1 MSLFPGNSL
10 RKPLFLRLLWFILLL
25 FVLKTVQGNNVSAPS
40 IYFDNLSRQ
49 QGLVQSNIRVIT
61 PDDKGYVWMGSSG
74 GLYKWDGLMISIYQ
88 NDKKDSLSLSNNNIS
103 ALQPASDG
111 SGLWIG
117 TVFGGLNF
125 FDFNTAEF
133 HSWLPT
139 ISDNDGQRFLNN
151 IVSISEINDSLLL
164 LGTSLQGLL
173 KVHLDKNR
181 EPNAFERIT
190 TTEGEMNFTAFG
202 FQKVGNLIYAGT
214 TRGLFIFDE
223 KGALLKRIQSFES
236 GPITEEWV
244 KDIVQL
250 SSGKIILATHN
261 RLWKWDEKKMTYS
274 LLSQDMIIE
283 QITSITADHQ
293 DNIWIGTVNSGIFKT
308 NSTGKDIRNY
318 TASEK
323 DGALINNQVNDLE
336 FYGHQPILLA
346 GTPSGLSTIDFQKH
360 IFTGYDIRKLSDA
373 QTTSVFFLMK
383 DSKHRTWFWTL
394 DGLFRQKGPN
404 QQFEKLLDTDHG
416 RKQNIV
422 MEGVEINGKI
432 FLASSGGLLESNLNN
447 NHFTWHTFSHDSVPR
462 NRLNNFSSMAVTPDN
477 RIWLTSQAGV
487 VTFNPTNGTK
497 SVFPFPLETWDTEF
511 VHVTDMVFTHQ
522 NTRCWIGTRN
532 EFLIH
537 FDTETKEFRKVPA
550 ILESSQNRQY
560 SRGNY
565 VLSMT
570 AQNDTSIW
578 LATFGSGLL
587 HLNTQTLSLSD
598 EYANHTLSTNT
609 YAVCADNQNNLWV
622 STDYGITRLNI
633 QTKSLQEFGLDEGT
647 FCQEFNER
655 AVHVT
660 PEGEIMMGGIN
671 GFVEFDPENIK
682 LNEYVPPVFIS
693 SYFTG
698 IPNSSIGGQ
707 SAIDIEEI
715 TSETI
720 KIPHGRDNLSIG
732 VSVLNFSH
740 PEKNLIKWKLEG
752 FDSEWSEAPAAHII
766 SYANLPPGKYQL
778 KVKGANNHN
787 VWNEEGDTLQIIVSA
802 PFYYQPWFAW
812 AFGLFVFLLIL
823 GIFLMRMQL
832 LKRQKI
838 VLAGL
843 VREKTRNLQKAV
855 QELRESQRKVMQ
867 QNQELEL
874 HRHDLKELVASR
886 TADLEKAKIKAEES
900 DRLKTA
906 FLANLSHEIRTP
918 MNAIVGFSTLL
929 NNMEL
934 SDNDKAEFLTLIQ
947 QSGENLL
954 ALINDIIDIS
964 RIETGQMSFHPKFVK
979 LGPFLSSIMKTLEF
993 QPRKSQDLELIL
1005 DIPES
1010 LKEVSVFTDEH
1021 RLRQVISNLMGNAL
1035 KFTSEGF
1042 IKLSV
1047 GKFSGKDLTSFIPN
1061 LEVED
1066 PPHRVLIFIVEDTGI
1081 GITSEEQQNIF
1092 QPFRK
1097 AENNTESLYG
1107 GMGLGLSIVKSILP
1121 ALGGDITLRSYPGQG
1136 TTFYFYIPYNTR
1148 G

>member
-1 MSLFPGNSL
+1 MSLFPDNSFK
-10 RKPLFLRLLWFILLL
+10 KPLFLRLMWFILLL
-25 FVLKTVQGNNVSAPS
+25 FVVKTVQGNNASAPS
-40 IYFDNLSRQ
+40 YYFDNLTRQ
-49 QGLVQSNIRVIT
+49 YGLIQSNIRVIT
-61 PDDKGYVWMGSSG
+61 PDNNGYIWMGSSG

-103 ALQPASDG
+103 ALQPASDN

-125 FDFNTAEF
+125 FNFNTAKF
-133 HSWLPT
+133 HSWLPA
-139 ISDNDGQRFLNN
+139 ISENDGQRFLNN
-151 IVSISEINDSLLL
+151 IVSISEINDSILL
-164 LGTSLQGLL
+164 LGTSLQGVL
-173 KVHLDKNR
+173 KVHLGNHKKP
-181 EPNAFERIT
+181 ESFERIT
-190 TTEGEMNFTAFG
+190 TTEGDTNFSAFG
-202 FQKVGNLIYAGT
+202 FKKVGNLTYAGT

-223 KGALLKRIQSFES
+223 KGALLKRIQSFD
-236 GPITEEWV
+236 GGFTKEEWV

-250 SSGKIILATHN
+250 SSGEIILATHN
-261 RLWKWDEKKMTYS
+261 HLWKWDEKNMTSS
-274 LLSQDMIIE
+274 LLSQNTDIE

-308 NSTGKDIRNY
+308 NSSGENVRNY
-318 TASEK
+318 IASEK
-323 DGALINNQVNDLE
+323 DGALINNQINDLE
-336 FYGHQPILLA
+336 FYGHQPLLLA
-346 GTPSGLSTIDFQKH
+346 GTPSGLSSIDFQKH
-360 IFTGYDIRKLSDA
+360 IFRGHDIRKLSNA
-373 QTTSVFFLMK
+373 QNTSVFFLMK

-394 DGLFRQKGPN
+394 DGLFRQKGPD
-404 QQFEKLLDTDHG
+404 QKFEKMLDTDHG
-416 RKQNIV
+416 KKQNII
-422 MEGVEINGKI
+422 MEGVELNGKI
-432 FLASSGGLLESNLNN
+432 FLASSGGLLESNLNSN
-447 NHFTWHTFSHDSVPR
+447 DFTLHTFSHDSVPK
-462 NRLNNFSSMAVTPDN
+462 NRLNNLSSMAVSPDHK
-477 RIWLTSQAGV
+477 IWLTSQAGI
-487 VTFNPTNGTK
+487 VTFNPEDGTK
-497 SVFPFPLETWDTEF
+497 SVFPFPLETWGTEF

-550 ILESSQNRQY
+550 ILKNSETRQH

-587 HLNTQTLSLSD
+587 HLNTQTLNLSD
-598 EYANHTLSTNT
+598 EYANQTLSTNT
-609 YAVCADNQNNLWV
+609 YAVCSDNENNLWV

-633 QTKSLQEFGLDEGT
+633 QTKNLQEFGLDEGT

-671 GFVEFDPENIK
+671 GFVQFDPENIK
-682 LNEYVPPVFIS
+682 LNDYVPPVFIS
-693 SYFTG
+693 SYYTG

-707 SAIDIEEI
+707 SAIDVEEI
-715 TSETI
+715 TSDIIE
-720 KIPHGRDNLSIG
+720 IPYERDNLSIG

-740 PEKNLIKWKLEG
+740 PEKNMIRWKLEG
-752 FDSEWSEAPAAHII
+752 FDSEWSEAPATHII

-787 VWNEEGDTLQIIVSA
+787 VWNEEGDALQIIVNA
-802 PFYYQPWFAW
+802 PFYLQPWFAW
-812 AFGLFVFLLIL
+812 TFGLFVLLLIL
-823 GIFLMRMQL
+823 GIFLMRMRL

-838 VLAGL
+838 ILAGL

-855 QELRESQRKVMQ
+855 TELRESQRKVMQ
-867 QNQELEL
+867 QNQELEI
-874 HRHDLKELVASR
+874 HRHDLKELVARR

-934 SDNDKAEFLTLIQ
+934 SDNDKAEFLALIQ

-964 RIETGQMSFHPKFVK
+964 RIETGQMSFHPKFVT
-979 LGPFLSSIMKTLEF
+979 LGTFLNNIMKTLEF
-993 QPRKSQDLELIL
+993 QPRKSPDLQLVL

-1010 LKEVSVFTDEH
+1010 LKEVAVFTDEH
-1021 RLRQVISNLMGNAL
+1021 RLRQVIVNLMGNAL
-1035 KFTSEGF
+1035 KFTPEGY

-1047 GKFSGKDLTSFIPN
+1047 GKFSGKELTSFIPN
-1061 LEVED
+1061 LEIED
-1066 PPHRVLIFIVEDTGI
+1066 PPHRVLIFMVEDTGI
-1081 GITSEEQQNIF
+1081 GITEEEQKNIF

-1097 AENNTESLYG
+1097 AENTSESIYG